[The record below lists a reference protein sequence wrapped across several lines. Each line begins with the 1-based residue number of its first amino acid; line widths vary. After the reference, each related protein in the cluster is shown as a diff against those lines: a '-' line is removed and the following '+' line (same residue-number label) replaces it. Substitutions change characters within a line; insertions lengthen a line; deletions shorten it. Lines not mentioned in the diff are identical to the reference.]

1 MSTETRTEK
10 VPEQRA
16 QEPTLGALV
25 HDLSEQTSALVR
37 SEVELAKAELAAK
50 GKAAGVGVGAFGA
63 AGLLALSGG
72 AVLVAAAVL
81 ALALVLPAWAAAL
94 VVAAVLFAAAAGAA
108 VFGKGKVDEATP
120 AKPERAVAGAKED
133 VQTLKGNHA

>member
-1 MSTETRTEK
+1 MSDSHHEG
-10 VPEQRA
+10 PG

-50 GKAAGVGVGAFGA
+50 GKAAGIGAGLFGA
-63 AGLLALSGG
+63 AGVLVFLGG
-72 AVLVAAAVL
+72 AVLVTTVIL

-94 VVAAVLFAAAAGAA
+94 AVAVALLAAAGVAAV
-108 VFGKGKVDEATP
+108 VGKGKVSEATP
-120 AKPERAVAGAKED
+120 PAPERAVEGVKQD
-133 VQTLKGNHA
+133 VETIKGGHLA